1 MQDVAASDIREGMRA
16 GAAAMA
22 PMLIGVVPFGLV
34 AGTTPAAVGLDW
46 TSALGFSII
55 LFAGASQL
63 AAIDVLSHDG
73 SALLA
78 ATVAWTVNLRMLLYS
93 ASIAPYLAQEPLRYR
108 LLASYLMVDQNY
120 ATAVTRWPRGDD
132 PPRQRVWF
140 FIGGGLLLW
149 SAWQLATLAGALLG
163 STLPDELPLDFAVP
177 LVFLV
182 LLIPAINSKPAA
194 VAAVVGG
201 AATVATA
208 EAGAGSLSIV
218 CGAIA
223 GIVGGVLAE
232 ITLDRGKPHVVEP
245 PVEPL

>member
-1 MQDVAASDIREGMRA
+1 MRA

-46 TSALGFSII
+46 SHALGFSII

-63 AAIDVLSHDG
+63 AAIDVLSRDG
-73 SALLA
+73 SLA

-93 ASIAPYLAQEPLRYR
+93 ASLAPYLAQEPLRNR

-120 ATAVTRWPRGDD
+120 ATAVTRWPRGED
-132 PPRQRVWF
+132 PPKQRIWF

-194 VAAVVGG
+194 VAAIVGG

-218 CGAIA
+218 CGAVA

-232 ITLDRGKPHVVEP
+232 LALDRRRPP
-245 PVEPL
+245 PVEPTAEST

>member
-1 MQDVAASDIREGMRA
+1 MPDVGASHIREGMRA
-16 GAAAMA
+16 GAASMA
-22 PMLIGVVPFGLV
+22 PMLIGIVPFGLV

-46 TSALGFSII
+46 THALGFSII

-63 AAIDVLSHDG
+63 AAIDVLSRDG

-93 ASIAPYLAQEPLRYR
+93 ASVAPFLTEEKLRNR

-120 ATAVTRWPRGDD
+120 ATSVSRWSKGED
-132 PPRQRVWF
+132 PPKTRVWF

-149 SAWQLATLAGALLG
+149 SAWQLSTLAGALLG

-182 LLIPAINSKPAA
+182 MLIPAITSKPAA
-194 VAAVVGG
+194 VAAAVGG
-201 AATVATA
+201 AGTVAAA

-223 GIVGGVLAE
+223 GIIGGTLAE
-232 ITLDRGKPHVVEP
+232 IALDRGKPP
-245 PVEPL
+245 PVEPTMDST